1 MSCTQARKL
10 LILLISKWGILGE
23 KTLEEILHLC
33 LKLPSSE
40 WEVSEVVQRGTGASV
55 LPGLAFG
62 AL

>member
-1 MSCTQARKL
+1 MGKFR
-10 LILLISKWGILGE
+10 G

-40 WEVSEVVQRGTGASV
+40 WEVSEAVQRGTGASV

-62 AL
+62 VL